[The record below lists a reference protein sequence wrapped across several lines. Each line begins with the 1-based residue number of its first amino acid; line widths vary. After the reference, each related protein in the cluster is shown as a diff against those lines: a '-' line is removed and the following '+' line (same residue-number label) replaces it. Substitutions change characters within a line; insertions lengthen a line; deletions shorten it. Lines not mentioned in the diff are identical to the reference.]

1 MQDSIMSTLFLIQL
15 LNGLQLGVL
24 LFLLAA
30 GLTLVFGI
38 MDFVNLA
45 HGSLYMIGAFICASL
60 TFLTGSFVW
69 GVLLAIPIVAVIGY
83 FFEVLIVR
91 HLYESNHLDHVLAT
105 FGIIL
110 IADTL
115 VQLTWGPEGIAIPLP
130 DYLSGQVEI
139 LPDII
144 FPTFRLVIISS
155 GLLIAAGL
163 YWLITYT
170 RLGMLI
176 RAGAS
181 NRTMVSALGVD
192 ISTLFAGVF
201 ALGAVLAGVAGM
213 LIAPITEATIG
224 MGNDI
229 IITAFVVI
237 IVGGIGSM
245 KGAWRAL
252 LQLLLGLHYLRCLF
266 ISSWPLSLRF
276 DRKVFS
282 RQRCAKILPL
292 LAWAMGNKFYLDFSV
307 RMICLAIAAVSLNL
321 ILGFGGMV
329 SFGHAAF
336 VGIGAYAVGI
346 PSYHGYESAW
356 LHFPLAMIAAALF
369 ALITGAISLR
379 TKGVYFIMITM
390 AFAQMAYISD
400 LHLHDV
406 SYCAFALWYGFARV

>member
-1 MQDSIMSTLFLIQL
+1 MTTLFFIQL

-45 HGSLYMIGAFICASL
+45 HGSLYMIGAFVCASL
-60 TFLTGSFVW
+60 TLLTGSFVW
-69 GVLLAIPIVAVIGY
+69 GVLLAIPIMAFVGF
-83 FFEVLIVR
+83 FFEVLVVR

-115 VQLTWGPEGIAIPLP
+115 VQLTWGPEGISVPLP
-130 DYLSGQVEI
+130 GFLSGQVEL
-139 LPDII
+139 LPGVI

-163 YWLITYT
+163 YWLITFT

-192 ISTLFAGVF
+192 IKTLFAGVF
-201 ALGAVLAGVAGM
+201 ALGAVLAGIAGM
-213 LIAPITEATIG
+213 LISPITEATIG

-245 KGAWRAL
+245 KGA
-252 LQLLLGLHYLRCLF
+252 F
-266 ISSWPLSLRF
+266 
-276 DRKVFS
+276 
-282 RQRCAKILPL
+282 
-292 LAWAMGNKFYLDFSV
+292 
-307 RMICLAIAAVSLNL
+307 IAAIL
-321 ILGFGGMV
+321 IGVIDTLGR
-329 SFGHAAF
+329 SFLKDILEFVISGDAAETA
-336 VGIGAYAVGI
+336 GPALSSMLIYILMAVVLAVRPQG
-346 PSYHGYESAW
+346 
-356 LHFPLAMIAAALF
+356 LFPPKV
-369 ALITGAISLR
+369 R
-379 TKGVYFIMITM
+379 
-390 AFAQMAYISD
+390 
-400 LHLHDV
+400 
-406 SYCAFALWYGFARV
+406 

>member
-1 MQDSIMSTLFLIQL
+1 MSTLFLIQL

-245 KGAWRAL
+245 KGA
-252 LQLLLGLHYLRCLF
+252 F
-266 ISSWPLSLRF
+266 
-276 DRKVFS
+276 
-282 RQRCAKILPL
+282 
-292 LAWAMGNKFYLDFSV
+292 
-307 RMICLAIAAVSLNL
+307 IAAVL
-321 ILGFGGMV
+321 IGIIDTLGR
-329 SFGHAAF
+329 SFLKDILELF
-336 VGIGAYAVGI
+336 M
-346 PSYHGYESAW
+346 ESASAATAGPA
-356 LHFPLAMIAAALF
+356 LSSMLIYIIMAIVLALRPQGLFPPKV
-369 ALITGAISLR
+369 R
-379 TKGVYFIMITM
+379 
-390 AFAQMAYISD
+390 
-400 LHLHDV
+400 
-406 SYCAFALWYGFARV
+406 